1 MQRNVSPVVAVILIL
16 IVVAAVAFVWMKLTA
31 AEKPGAGMPGPG
43 QMGARRGSQRQTDT
57 GDAQR
62 SRRGAR
68 RGGRQAPG
76 GESATEAAPGGTQAD
91 EEED

>member
-1 MQRNVSPVVAVILIL
+1 MQRNISPVVAVILIL

-31 AEKPGAGMPGPG
+31 GEKPTTGMPGPG
-43 QMGARRGSQRQTDT
+43 QMGSRRGGQRQTDT
-57 GDAQR
+57 DAAQR
-62 SRRGAR
+62 GTRGR

-76 GESATEAAPGGTQAD
+76 GESPTEAAPGGTQAD